1 MSSYVPLW
9 NKSNYS
15 FLEGASHP
23 EELVL
28 KAAALGMDTLAVS
41 DRDGVYGIV
50 QAYVHAQKTGLRLLV
65 GAQLTV
71 TGSTLVLLA
80 ASREGYAGLCS
91 LISLAQHGRPKGE
104 AEVTWEQIARHPAGL
119 VALWR
124 PEGER
129 RDRQPELEVLKEFD
143 AAYALASRRRWFDD
157 RSREAQTRFWA
168 QRGEIPLVAATE
180 VLYHEPARQELHD
193 VLTSLRHGVT
203 LANAGTLLKPNAEH
217 ALKADAEFR
226 ELYADEPAWVARTR
240 EIAERCTFSMSELQ
254 YRYPS
259 EHVPDG
265 YELDGWVRHLAFE
278 GAQERYAGTVPEAV
292 RTQLEKELDVV
303 IGLKYTGYF
312 LTMREIVRYC
322 REHGILCQ
330 GRGSAANSVLCYCL
344 GVTAIDPISMNFLFE
359 RFLSKERAEPPDI
372 DLDIEHN
379 RREEVIQHMYAK
391 YGRDRAAMV
400 ANVVS
405 YRKRS
410 ALRDVGKVLGIAEVV
425 LDRTS
430 KLLSHH
436 EGGIEGALRDGGLD
450 PKLPLYQRLL
460 RLTRQLKTFPRHL
473 SIHPGGFLLGSEPIT
488 RIVPVEP
495 AAMEGRTV
503 IQWDKDDIEAMG
515 LFKVDLLGLGA
526 LTQLDYAFRLLRQHR
541 GLDLSMA
548 KIHADDGAVFA
559 MMSRADTIGVFQI
572 ESRAQMS
579 MLPRLKPENYYDL
592 VVEISIVRPGP
603 ISGGMVH
610 PYLRR
615 RSHEEPVEYPHPSLE
630 PVLSKTLGI
639 PLFQEQV
646 MRLAVVAAD
655 YTPGEADQ
663 LRRDMAAWRYSGH
676 IEQHEQKLIS
686 RMMAKGI
693 EEDFAKRI
701 FQQIQGFGEYGFPES
716 HAASFALIAYATA
729 YLKYYHH
736 DVFTCA
742 LLNAWPMGF
751 YSPSSLILDARRHN
765 VPVLPV
771 DALASGWD
779 CTLED
784 VGGPLL
790 AVRLGLRYIE
800 GLSQTDAQRLL
811 DARPGVS
818 DLDAL
823 RRRVRLS
830 SGAWVRLSNSGSF
843 DGFGIDR
850 RTALWQTTDKTEPA
864 AIDSPFFD
872 AGLSPLSWAE
882 AITWDYEAT
891 GLSPRGHL
899 LEEHRRNLDRIGCR
913 PAALVARAKT
923 GFELRYAGL
932 VICRQKPG
940 TANGVLFMTLEDET
954 GTVNVV
960 VWDRVWQKFRAT
972 ILIHRFLGVR
982 GKIQSEQGV
991 VHLVAEEFWVP
1002 EGIFPPG
1009 RIPIVS
1015 YDFH

>member
-1 MSSYVPLW
+1 MPPYVPLW
-9 NKSNYS
+9 CKSNYS

-23 EELVL
+23 EELLV
-28 KAAALGMDTLAVS
+28 KAASLGLDSLAVS
-41 DRDGVYGIV
+41 DLNGVYGMV
-50 QAYVHAQKTGLRLLV
+50 QAHVHAQKSGIRLIV
-65 GAQLTV
+65 GSQLTV
-71 TGSTLVLLA
+71 SGSTLVLLA
-80 ASREGYAGLCS
+80 ASREGYARLCS
-91 LISLAQHGRPKGE
+91 LISLGHHGRPKGE
-104 AEVTWEQIARHPAGL
+104 AEVTWEQIAKEQKGL

-124 PEGER
+124 PEGASH
-129 RDRQPELEVLKEFD
+129 DRQQELDVLKGFD
-143 AAYALASRRRWFDD
+143 AAYAIAARHRWFGDT
-157 RSREAQTRFWA
+157 RREAETKFWA
-168 QRGEIPLVAATE
+168 RRGKIPMIAATE
-180 VLYHEPARQELHD
+180 VLYHEPGRQELHD
-193 VLTSLRHGVT
+193 VLTCLRHGVS
-203 LANAGTLLKPNAEH
+203 LAGAGTLLKPNAEH
-217 ALKADAEFR
+217 ALKADIEFR
-226 ELYADEPAWVARTR
+226 QLYSDEPRWVERTR
-240 EIAERCTFSMSELQ
+240 DIAEQCRFSMSELQ
-254 YRYPS
+254 YRYPD
-259 EHVPDG
+259 EKVPEG
-265 YELDGWVRHLAFE
+265 YDLERWVRHLAFE
-278 GAQERYAGTVPEAV
+278 GAKERYDGTVPEKI
-292 RTQLEKELDVV
+292 REQLEKELDV
-303 IGLKYTGYF
+303 IISLKYTGYF

-330 GRGSAANSVLCYCL
+330 GRGSAANSALCYCL
-344 GVTAIDPISMNFLFE
+344 GVTAIDPLRIDLLFE

-400 ANVVS
+400 ANVVR

-410 ALRDVGKVLGIAEVV
+410 ALRDVGQVLGIAEVV

-436 EGGIEGALRDGGLD
+436 EDGILGALRDGGLD

-460 RLTRQLKTFPRHL
+460 NLTQQLRTFPRHL
-473 SIHPGGFLLGSEPIT
+473 SIHPGGFLLGSEAIA

-495 AAMEGRTV
+495 ATMEDRTV

-526 LTQLDYAFRLLRQHR
+526 LTQLDYAFRLLQQHR
-541 GLDLSMA
+541 HIALSMA
-548 KIHADDGAVFA
+548 NIPGDDKAVFA

-579 MLPRLKPENYYDL
+579 MLPRLKPEKYYDL

-610 PYLRR
+610 PYLKR
-615 RSHEEPVEYPHPSLE
+615 RSGEEPIQYPHDCLI
-630 PVLSKTLGI
+630 PVLEKTFGV

-686 RMMAKGI
+686 RMMTKGI
-693 EEDFAKRI
+693 EKKFAEDVFK
-701 FQQIQGFGEYGFPES
+701 QIQGFGEYGFPES

-736 DVFTCA
+736 DIFTCA

-751 YSPSSLILDARRHN
+751 YSPSSIVSDAQRHR

-771 DALASGWD
+771 DALASDWD

-784 VGGPLL
+784 TGQPLL

-800 GLSQTDAQRLL
+800 GLSRDDANHLISGRAGAASL
-811 DARPGVS
+811 A
-818 DLDAL
+818 AL
-823 RRRVRLS
+823 RQRVGLS
-830 SGAWVRLSNSGSF
+830 ARAWEVLSVSGAF
-843 DGFGIDR
+843 DNLGVDR
-850 RTALWQTTDKTEPA
+850 RQALWRTSDKAELSVIDTT
-864 AIDSPFFD
+864 PFD
-872 AGLSPLSWAE
+872 PHLADLSWAE
-882 AITWDYEAT
+882 TITWDYEAT

-899 LEEHRRNLDRIGCR
+899 LEEHRTELNRAGYR
-913 PAALVARAKT
+913 PAVLVARAQPN
-923 GFELRYAGL
+923 FELRYAGL
-932 VICRQKPG
+932 VICRQRPG
-940 TANGVLFMTLEDET
+940 TAKGVLFMTLEDET

-960 VWDRVWQKFRAT
+960 VWNSVWLKYRT
-972 ILIHRFLGVR
+972 IILINAFLAVR

-991 VHLVAEEFWVP
+991 VHLVADEFWIP
-1002 EGIFPPG
+1002 EGVFPTG
-1009 RIPIVS
+1009 RVPVIS